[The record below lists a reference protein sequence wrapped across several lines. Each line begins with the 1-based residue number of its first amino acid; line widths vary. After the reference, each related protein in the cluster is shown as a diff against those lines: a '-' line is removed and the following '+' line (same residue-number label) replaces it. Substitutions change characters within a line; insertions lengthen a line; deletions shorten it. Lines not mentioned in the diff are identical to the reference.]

1 MAPEVSP
8 FQLCHLMFLH
18 IRLQKYEIFC
28 TFATKTANKYA
39 ETDSFIKKISTFLV
53 LHRTHLDTL
62 THTHLPGDTVR

>member
-1 MAPEVSP
+1 
-8 FQLCHLMFLH
+8 MFLH

-53 LHRTHLDTL
+53 LHRPRLDPVA
-62 THTHLPGDTVR
+62 HTHLPGDTIR